1 MDVKTHDGSANSLP
15 GTIFDIHKISAEELA
30 NLGMEE
36 IAFVKPVM
44 TDKGMAFAIHA
55 ADGTPM
61 AIASDAT
68 LAQAAIIQ
76 HDMVPNLV
84 H

>member
-1 MDVKTHDGSANSLP
+1 MDVKTHDGSANILP

-44 TDKGMAFAIHA
+44 TDKGPAFAIHA

-61 AIASDAT
+61 AIASDAS

>member
-1 MDVKTHDGSANSLP
+1 MDLKTHDGSARILP
-15 GTIFDIHKISAEELA
+15 GTVFDMHKISTQELA

-44 TDKGMAFAIHA
+44 TDNGPAFAIHA

-61 AIASDAT
+61 AIASDAMV
-68 LAQAAIIQ
+68 AQAAIIQ
-76 HDMVPNLV
+76 HDMVPSLV

>member
-1 MDVKTHDGSANSLP
+1 MDVKTHDGTANFVP
-15 GTIFDIHKISAEELA
+15 GTIFDIHHISVEELA
-30 NLGMEE
+30 TLSMEE
-36 IAFVKPVM
+36 IAFEKPVM
-44 TDKGMAFAIHA
+44 TDRGMAFAIHA

-61 AIASDAT
+61 AIASDSK

-76 HDMVPNLV
+76 HDMQPRLV